1 MAVRI
6 LLADD
11 HAIVREGMRALISR
25 VPELDVVAQAE
36 TGRETL
42 EKCRECVPDVVV
54 MDIAMPDLNGVEATR
69 QIVDEFPC
77 TRVLALSVH
86 SGRNMVSAMLQ
97 AGASGYLIKKCAAD
111 ELITA
116 VRAVVD
122 GKTYLSPDI
131 SDMVVQDYLNT
142 MPDDLS
148 SAFSVLTDRE
158 REVLQLVAEGL
169 TTKAIAHDLDVSV
182 KTIETHRQHVME
194 KLDIHSVAEL
204 TKYAVRE
211 GLTSIEK

>member
-11 HAIVREGMRALISR
+11 HAIVREGMRALVDR
-25 VPELDVVAQAE
+25 VPDFEVVAQ
-36 TGRETL
+36 TQSGRETL
-42 EKCRECVPDVVV
+42 EKSRDHVPDVVV

-69 QIVDEFPC
+69 QIVSELPG

-86 SGRNMVSAMLQ
+86 SGRKMVSAMLR
-97 AGASGYLIKKCAAD
+97 AGASGYLVKKCAAD
-111 ELITA
+111 ELVTA

-131 SDMVVQDYLNT
+131 SDMVVQDYLNAV
-142 MPDDLS
+142 PEDLS
-148 SAFSVLTDRE
+148 SAFSLLTDRE

-169 TTKAIAHDLDVSV
+169 TTKAIAYDLDVSV

-194 KLDIHSVAEL
+194 KLDIHSIAEL

-211 GLTSIEK
+211 GLTSLEK

>member
-1 MAVRI
+1 
-6 LLADD
+6 
-11 HAIVREGMRALISR
+11 
-25 VPELDVVAQAE
+25 
-36 TGRETL
+36 
-42 EKCRECVPDVVV
+42 
-54 MDIAMPDLNGVEATR
+54 
-69 QIVDEFPC
+69 
-77 TRVLALSVH
+77 
-86 SGRNMVSAMLQ
+86 MLQ